1 MFLDIAAAFNN
12 RMRPKRGTSNK
23 QECDEFRRK
32 FAELMIGVNSQLVKT
47 NAEIQ
52 ELTDPDDLVDVMKS
66 GYLDSLHLM
75 CETMD
80 YTNNIQMLSRM
91 TK

>member
-1 MFLDIAAAFNN
+1 
-12 RMRPKRGTSNK
+12 
-23 QECDEFRRK
+23 
-32 FAELMIGVNSQLVKT
+32 MIGVNSQLVKT

-52 ELTDPDDLVDVMKS
+52 ELTDPDDLVDVMKN